1 MRSTLQNTGQTVS
14 IAIFFTIVILSLSSS
29 LGPSLAHALAQAGA
43 PQLSPYVQKVPVT
56 GALFA
61 AFLGYDPVKALL
73 GTLPASVASQIP
85 SSAISIMEQRT
96 WFPSAIAPSF
106 MLALRETFY
115 FGAALSFI
123 AAVASALREKLK
135 SRRRLSNMMQ
145 RKLDVEV
152 LVRISR
158 VYRAV
163 KREFNRRL
171 ESRGLN
177 YIDFLILMTV
187 KESPKSMVYLAKEV
201 LMTQAGITAAIDRLE
216 EKGLVKRERDKED
229 RRIINVQITE
239 SGVRATEEAMQVY
252 EEMASEL
259 MRDLGVE
266 EKEKLIA
273 LLDIL
278 QEKIL
283 RQEKMAQQS

>member
-1 MRSTLQNTGQTVS
+1 
-14 IAIFFTIVILSLSSS
+14 
-29 LGPSLAHALAQAGA
+29 
-43 PQLSPYVQKVPVT
+43 
-56 GALFA
+56 
-61 AFLGYDPVKALL
+61 
-73 GTLPASVASQIP
+73 
-85 SSAISIMEQRT
+85 
-96 WFPSAIAPSF
+96 
-106 MLALRETFY
+106 
-115 FGAALSFI
+115 
-123 AAVASALREKLK
+123 
-135 SRRRLSNMMQ
+135 MMQ

-252 EEMASEL
+252 EEMALEL

>member
-1 MRSTLQNTGQTVS
+1 
-14 IAIFFTIVILSLSSS
+14 
-29 LGPSLAHALAQAGA
+29 
-43 PQLSPYVQKVPVT
+43 
-56 GALFA
+56 
-61 AFLGYDPVKALL
+61 
-73 GTLPASVASQIP
+73 
-85 SSAISIMEQRT
+85 
-96 WFPSAIAPSF
+96 
-106 MLALRETFY
+106 
-115 FGAALSFI
+115 
-123 AAVASALREKLK
+123 
-135 SRRRLSNMMQ
+135 MQ

-171 ESRGLN
+171 ESHGLN

-216 EKGLVKRERDKED
+216 EKGLVKRERDRED

-259 MRDLGVE
+259 MKDLGIE

-283 RQEKMAQQS
+283 RQEKMAQQGS

>member
-1 MRSTLQNTGQTVS
+1 
-14 IAIFFTIVILSLSSS
+14 
-29 LGPSLAHALAQAGA
+29 
-43 PQLSPYVQKVPVT
+43 
-56 GALFA
+56 
-61 AFLGYDPVKALL
+61 
-73 GTLPASVASQIP
+73 
-85 SSAISIMEQRT
+85 
-96 WFPSAIAPSF
+96 
-106 MLALRETFY
+106 
-115 FGAALSFI
+115 
-123 AAVASALREKLK
+123 
-135 SRRRLSNMMQ
+135 MQ

-252 EEMASEL
+252 EEMALEL

>member
-1 MRSTLQNTGQTVS
+1 
-14 IAIFFTIVILSLSSS
+14 
-29 LGPSLAHALAQAGA
+29 
-43 PQLSPYVQKVPVT
+43 
-56 GALFA
+56 
-61 AFLGYDPVKALL
+61 
-73 GTLPASVASQIP
+73 
-85 SSAISIMEQRT
+85 
-96 WFPSAIAPSF
+96 
-106 MLALRETFY
+106 
-115 FGAALSFI
+115 
-123 AAVASALREKLK
+123 
-135 SRRRLSNMMQ
+135 MQ

>member
-1 MRSTLQNTGQTVS
+1 
-14 IAIFFTIVILSLSSS
+14 
-29 LGPSLAHALAQAGA
+29 
-43 PQLSPYVQKVPVT
+43 
-56 GALFA
+56 
-61 AFLGYDPVKALL
+61 
-73 GTLPASVASQIP
+73 
-85 SSAISIMEQRT
+85 
-96 WFPSAIAPSF
+96 
-106 MLALRETFY
+106 
-115 FGAALSFI
+115 
-123 AAVASALREKLK
+123 
-135 SRRRLSNMMQ
+135 MMQ

>member
-1 MRSTLQNTGQTVS
+1 
-14 IAIFFTIVILSLSSS
+14 
-29 LGPSLAHALAQAGA
+29 
-43 PQLSPYVQKVPVT
+43 
-56 GALFA
+56 
-61 AFLGYDPVKALL
+61 
-73 GTLPASVASQIP
+73 
-85 SSAISIMEQRT
+85 
-96 WFPSAIAPSF
+96 
-106 MLALRETFY
+106 
-115 FGAALSFI
+115 
-123 AAVASALREKLK
+123 
-135 SRRRLSNMMQ
+135 MMQ

-171 ESRGLN
+171 ESHGLN

-216 EKGLVKRERDKED
+216 EKGLVKRERDRED

-259 MRDLGVE
+259 MKDLGIE

-283 RQEKMAQQS
+283 RQEKMAQQGS

>member
-1 MRSTLQNTGQTVS
+1 
-14 IAIFFTIVILSLSSS
+14 
-29 LGPSLAHALAQAGA
+29 
-43 PQLSPYVQKVPVT
+43 
-56 GALFA
+56 
-61 AFLGYDPVKALL
+61 
-73 GTLPASVASQIP
+73 
-85 SSAISIMEQRT
+85 
-96 WFPSAIAPSF
+96 
-106 MLALRETFY
+106 
-115 FGAALSFI
+115 
-123 AAVASALREKLK
+123 
-135 SRRRLSNMMQ
+135 MMQ

-171 ESRGLN
+171 ESHGLN

-187 KESPKSMVYLAKEV
+187 KESPKSMVYLANEV

-216 EKGLVKRERDKED
+216 EKGLVKRERDRED

-259 MRDLGVE
+259 MKDLGIE

-283 RQEKMAQQS
+283 RQEKMAQQGS